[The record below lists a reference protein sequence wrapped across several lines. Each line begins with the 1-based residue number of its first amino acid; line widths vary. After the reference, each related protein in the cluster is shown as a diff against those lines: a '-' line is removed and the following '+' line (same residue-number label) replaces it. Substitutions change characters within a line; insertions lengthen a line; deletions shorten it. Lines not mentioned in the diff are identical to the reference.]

1 MSRFLQAQ
9 VRGLLTSWSRAGGSL
24 VFDYLNGDSY
34 MSSLL
39 EEAQL
44 RSVFLQSCP
53 RISCNQ

>member
-9 VRGLLTSWSRAGGSL
+9 VWGLLTSWSRAGGGL

-39 EEAQL
+39 KEAQL
-44 RSVFLQSCP
+44 CSVFLQSCP
-53 RISCNQ
+53 RIS

>member
-9 VRGLLTSWSRAGGSL
+9 VWGLLTSWSRAGGGL

-39 EEAQL
+39 KEPQL
-44 RSVFLQSCP
+44 RSVLLQSRT
-53 RISCNQ
+53 RIS